1 MFGDG
6 GYPDELVA
14 RLQGGDEQALAELF
28 SMHRERLRRMVDFRM
43 DRRLRGRVDASDILQ
58 EAYLAA
64 SQRVHHYTKKPEMS
78 FFVWLRQITTQRLI
92 DVHRRHL
99 DAQKRDARQEV
110 SIHRGELAAT
120 TSASIAAELMGQ
132 FVSPSQLAMRAELLD
147 QLEDALESMDP
158 IDREVLA
165 LRHFEELTNNEV
177 AQVLDITKSA
187 ASNRYVRALGRLKSV
202 LEEIPGFYDE
212 EKSEQ

>member
-58 EAYLAA
+58 EAYIDA